1 MSTIVG
7 PHLWLALAQC
17 SCGCLPS
24 SINVPFLFLISFLI
38 GQQEDFKI
46 PQCVG
51 DYIFKPEVK

>member
-7 PHLWLALAQC
+7 PHLRLALAQC

-24 SINVPFLFLISFLI
+24 AINVPFLFLIGFLI

-46 PQCVG
+46 QQCVG